1 MNNGLWIGTSDSE
14 VKLKSRTIFGLWSAS
29 KRKWL
34 VWKSEETFKVQKIRN
49 LKIEFEKS
57 ESFWSNPNSFKNWLF
72 LIFKNYKRQ
81 GLFCI
86 VTKAVIGWI
95 DDAATFRKYTKS
107 TITERYFG
115 RSLWKCF
122 ITRDVQNIQ
131 SLDFASILTKTIS
144 LASLWFSISSKLKTN
159 EKIKFIVRLSK

>member
-1 MNNGLWIGTSDSE
+1 MPFDQLGPS
-14 VKLKSRTIFGLWSAS
+14 WSAS
-29 KRKWL
+29 KRKWK
-34 VWKSEETFKVQKIRN
+34 VWKSEEILKVQKIRN

-86 VTKAVIGWI
+86 VTKPVIGWI
-95 DDAATFRKYTKS
+95 GDAATFRKYTKS
-107 TITERYFG
+107 TITEKYFG
-115 RSLWKCF
+115 RNLWKCF